1 MRDYYFPS
9 YRANFERYE
18 NGVDKHEFCT
28 RDMISSPGGE
38 LGKKC
43 FEDLGTN
50 FVMVDRL
57 NDSMQFQKLNNFWQV
72 YSNDKINVYYR
83 KN

>member
-1 MRDYYFPS
+1 
-9 YRANFERYE
+9 
-18 NGVDKHEFCT
+18 
-28 RDMISSPGGE
+28 MISSPGGE